1 MTREEKLKLY
11 NEAKEAYYN
20 GEEIMSDQEFDK
32 LEKELGLEN
41 KSYVGTHHQ
50 KSYTIKHPY
59 LMGSL
64 SKVQIVKDNKG
75 VVDYD
80 KFADAVNSYLK
91 KSRKY
96 GEQVWYCDIT
106 PKFDGCSFEV
116 VIDWKAICCPYLPE
130 EMVSMVRILKTGLN
144 TNGTDG
150 LLLERWVNIWQHW
163 MATSRCFSI
172 DLSLEVNVLL
182 IRISLIANTQKILLY
197 QGLSFRVLLIRIG
210 KIHQNNMNA
219 AKICLGYA
227 MITERFMRMVQS

>member
-20 GEEIMSDQEFDK
+20 GVEIMSDQEFDK

-80 KFADAVNSYLK
+80 KFADAVNSYRRSPESME
-91 KSRKY
+91 SRF
-96 GEQVWYCDIT
+96 GIVISHLNSMD
-106 PKFDGCSFEV
+106 V
-116 VIDWKAICCPYLPE
+116 VLR
-130 EMVSMVRILKTGLN
+130 S
-144 TNGTDG
+144 
-150 LLLERWVNIWQHW
+150 
-163 MATSRCFSI
+163 
-172 DLSLEVNVLL
+172 
-182 IRISLIANTQKILLY
+182 
-197 QGLSFRVLLIRIG
+197 
-210 KIHQNNMNA
+210 
-219 AKICLGYA
+219 
-227 MITERFMRMVQS
+227 

>member
-20 GEEIMSDQEFDK
+20 GVEIMSDQEFDK

-80 KFADAVNSYLK
+80 KFALPVNDNLK
-91 KSRKY
+91 TTSIEFR
-96 GEQVWYCDIT
+96 CDIT
-106 PKFDGCSFEV
+106 IPNLLS
-116 VIDWKAICCPYLPE
+116 
-130 EMVSMVRILKTGLN
+130 ILS
-144 TNGTDG
+144 G
-150 LLLERWVNIWQHW
+150 LLQV
-163 MATSRCFSI
+163 
-172 DLSLEVNVLL
+172 
-182 IRISLIANTQKILLY
+182 
-197 QGLSFRVLLIRIG
+197 
-210 KIHQNNMNA
+210 
-219 AKICLGYA
+219 
-227 MITERFMRMVQS
+227 